1 MSQVIMAS
9 SEREFAIV
17 VFGASGFTGQYVV
30 REVAKNCKGKFKWAI
45 AGRSKD
51 KLEKVL
57 QETASELG
65 LFVGDVGIMVAD
77 CSDEAS
83 LSTMCSAAR
92 IILNCVGPY
101 RFYGEPVVKAAVEN
115 GCHHLDISGEPEFL
129 ETMQHKYHNKA
140 VCAGVHVVGTCG
152 FDSIPADMGVVFTQ
166 ESFPGELCHLE
177 SFLTL
182 HSGPKGSKGHYGTY
196 QSIIYGIASERE
208 GNLKNLRKELFS
220 KPMPKFGPKLARRSF
235 ISYSDEVQKWC
246 IPFLGADPSVV
257 RRTQRHNV
265 EVRDKK
271 PVQYGAY
278 VSQPSLMVI
287 FLFLFFGFFFYIL
300 CQFKKG
306 RQLLEK
312 HPKFFSCGF
321 FSHEGPTREQMAET
335 SFSFVMKGA
344 GYSKKAV
351 QSGDAPAKL
360 DCQIVTKVTGPEAG
374 YVATPICM
382 VQAAMVILEETLPNS
397 GGVLT
402 PAAAFTGTSLIDRL
416 NENGVVFSVL
426 SCKESGTY

>member
-1 MSQVIMAS
+1 MAS

-17 VFGASGFTGQYVV
+17 VFGASGFTGQFVV

-265 EVRDKK
+265 E
-271 PVQYGAY
+271 
-278 VSQPSLMVI
+278 
-287 FLFLFFGFFFYIL
+287 
-300 CQFKKG
+300 
-306 RQLLEK
+306 

-351 QSGDAPAKL
+351 QSGDAPAKP

-374 YVATPICM
+374 YIATPICM

>member
-1 MSQVIMAS
+1 MATS
-9 SEREFAIV
+9 DKEFAIV
-17 VFGASGFTGQYVV
+17 VFGASGFTGQFVV
-30 REVAKNCKGKFKWAI
+30 REVAKNCKGKFKWAV

-65 LFVGDVGIMVAD
+65 QYVGDVGVMVAN

-83 LSTMCSAAR
+83 LSTMCSSAK
-92 IILNCVGPY
+92 IVLNCVGPY

-129 ETMQHKYHNKA
+129 ETMQHKYHDKA

-196 QSIIYGIASERE
+196 QSIIYGIASDRE
-208 GNLKNLRKELFS
+208 GNLKKLRKELFPT
-220 KPMPKFGPKLARRSF
+220 PMPKFGPKLARRF
-235 ISYSDEVQKWC
+235 VTFVILLMGITYGYKYRFYGEPVVKAAVENGCHHLDISGE
-246 IPFLGADPSVV
+246 PEF
-257 RRTQRHNV
+257 
-265 EVRDKK
+265 
-271 PVQYGAY
+271 
-278 VSQPSLMVI
+278 SQ
-287 FLFLFFGFFFYIL
+287 
-300 CQFKKG
+300 
-306 RQLLEK
+306 

-321 FSHEGPTREQMAET
+321 FSHEGPTREQVRCLITYVAAEN
-335 SFSFVMKGA
+335 
-344 GYSKKAV
+344 GYNK
-351 QSGDAPAKL
+351 
-360 DCQIVTKVTGPEAG
+360 AG

-416 NENGVVFSVL
+416 NENGVMFSVL
-426 SCKESGTY
+426 SCKESEK